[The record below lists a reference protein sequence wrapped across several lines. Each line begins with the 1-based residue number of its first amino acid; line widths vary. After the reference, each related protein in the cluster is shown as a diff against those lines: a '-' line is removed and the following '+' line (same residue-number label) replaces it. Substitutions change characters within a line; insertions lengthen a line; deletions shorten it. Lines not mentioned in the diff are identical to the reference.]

1 MDIKQLISERKEAL
15 VKKTAPNRQNKTLPG
30 AYVEPE
36 ANLQKLSTGESG
48 LEEEQKPRRKKNAK
62 KLRKFQ
68 LKPKTRSWRAD
79 TLIVQAGGL
88 TYSNMLKKIKLGKEA
103 REVSN
108 NIDIVSK
115 TKERHL
121 RVV

>member
-1 MDIKQLISERKEAL
+1 MEK
-15 VKKTAPNRQNKTLPG
+15 
-30 AYVEPE
+30 
-36 ANLQKLSTGESG
+36 
-48 LEEEQKPRRKKNAK
+48 EQKPRRKKNAK

-68 LKPKTRSWRAD
+68 LKPKTRSWPD

-115 TKERHL
+115 TKERYL